1 MSITEQTRNESYDEL
16 RKSLPSKQEV
26 VMFILNHSDEMTAR
40 EVAEDMFH
48 MGFTNTRERNNAQ
61 PRLNE
66 LVKKN
71 LVEVVGK
78 THDKVTNRNVALYKV
93 VVDK

>member
-1 MSITEQTRNESYDEL
+1 MLITGQTRNESYDEL
-16 RKSLPSKQEV
+16 RKSLSNKQED
-26 VMFILNHSDEMTAR
+26 VMFILKNGGEMTAR
-40 EVAEDMFH
+40 EVAKEMYELCIIN
-48 MGFTNTRERNNAQ
+48 TNERNNAQ

-71 LVEVVGK
+71 LVKVVGK

>member
-1 MSITEQTRNESYDEL
+1 MLITGQTRNESYDEL
-16 RKSLPSKQEV
+16 RKSLSNKQED
-26 VMFILNHSDEMTAR
+26 VMFILKNGGEMTAR
-40 EVAEDMFH
+40 EVAKEMYELCI
-48 MGFTNTRERNNAQ
+48 TNTNERNNAQ

-71 LVEVVGK
+71 LVKVVGK
-78 THDKVTNRNVALYKV
+78 THDKVTNHNVALYKV